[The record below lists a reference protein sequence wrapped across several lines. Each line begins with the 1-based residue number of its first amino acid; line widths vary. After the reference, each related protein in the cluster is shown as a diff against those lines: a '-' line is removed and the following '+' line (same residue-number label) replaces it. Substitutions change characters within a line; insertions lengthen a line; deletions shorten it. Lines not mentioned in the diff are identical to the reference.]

1 MKLQDIK
8 QAQPDWFS
16 LKNKR
21 FFGDVSYRVLHGK
34 ASGEAFLIRSTFAW
48 GDMFGCERKL
58 HWRINRVN
66 QNNYEIRGLID
77 KSFSSIDSV
86 KDWLKFN

>member
-21 FFGDVSYRVLHGK
+21 FFGDVSYRALRGK
-34 ASGEAFLIRSTFAW
+34 ASGKVFLVRSTFAW
-48 GDMFGCERKL
+48 SDMCGGDRRL
-58 HWRINRVN
+58 HWRVN
-66 QNNYEIRGLID
+66 EIDQDTLIIRGLID